1 MQKIDLH
8 WLQFFL
14 LFWWNL
20 SCLLRLNCL
29 LKKINSDELF
39 NVVFFGGF
47 FRTLQLFV
55 LWCFWEFRSF
65 AALLARVFCVSLY
78 VKISQILEV
87 FCVYD
92 SFISVYLIDWCV
104 CCMFV
109 IIDIFFVLFSE
120 SELRREI
127 SRLGTTTARLK
138 PKGIDGGLHK
148 RWSMW
153 FNSTQRAKPY
163 QFLT

>member
-1 MQKIDLH
+1 MLSS
-8 WLQFFL
+8 LEGFFGP
-14 LFWWNL
+14 
-20 SCLLRLNCL
+20 SNCL
-29 LKKINSDELF
+29 FFHVSESLGVLTLF
-39 NVVFFGGF
+39 LIEFFMF
-47 FRTLQLFV
+47 D
-55 LWCFWEFRSF
+55 
-65 AALLARVFCVSLY
+65 RVFYLSLY

-104 CCMFV
+104 WWMFL

>member
-1 MQKIDLH
+1 VLGVCGCVIVFWLCLVCSSDLCV
-8 WLQFFL
+8 LVCLCVLFL
-14 LFWWNL
+14 
-20 SCLLRLNCL
+20 
-29 LKKINSDELF
+29 
-39 NVVFFGGF
+39 
-47 FRTLQLFV
+47 
-55 LWCFWEFRSF
+55 
-65 AALLARVFCVSLY
+65 
-78 VKISQILEV
+78 
-87 FCVYD
+87 
-92 SFISVYLIDWCV
+92 
-104 CCMFV
+104 